1 MTEKPA
7 YDNFDLQIGPGDG
20 GVYPVS
26 VPYSPAGETAEP
38 VLVPIRHDDEA
49 TNRWLRRLRSGFT
62 ERDDLVGLGRQL
74 TGYLLPAGQ
83 VYTLYQRSLGRT
95 GERNLGLRMRL
106 RIQPPELAALPWEYA
121 YDQDSDDFFVLNRRT
136 VLVRYHSQPIP
147 PLSIIGHAPVPILV
161 LISNPA
167 RTHPLDTVRQ
177 VRNLV
182 GALGRLLDEG
192 KASLDL
198 LFTGSAEE
206 RREVEG
212 LVARQAGAH
221 LLPGPA
227 SIDAL
232 RDALRQGHR
241 IVHYYG
247 HGAFDA
253 VEGGALLMDDNQ
265 GNISLVQAQTLAREL
280 RGSSARVVVLNACQS
295 ATEGT
300 ARSFM
305 GLAPSLIKAEV
316 PAVVA
321 MQFPILDSS
330 ATYFSHALY
339 KALADGWPLDAAVT
353 EGRKAIGARLTED
366 DMDWGIPVLFMRSE
380 SGELWRVESEE
391 AVAEGEPEVDRAAG
405 ARADR
410 QMSIQGETVTL
421 EGDLALGNIYKDS
434 VFGDAAQVKKYE
446 TKLGDVGPGAQVAIG
461 EQIEQT
467 VVQAPAE
474 LTDDERTEIEQLLAE
489 LKRQLGEL
497 DLPERKKHVAQDL
510 VEELETELTRT
521 DAPPNANTL
530 QYAGDWLLR
539 NIPALAGTLSGLFVH
554 PVVGKVVEAAGDLAT
569 GWIRM
574 RFGSGV

>member
-1 MTEKPA
+1 MTENPA

-20 GVYPVS
+20 GLYPVS
-26 VPYSPAGETAEP
+26 VPYSPGGETREP
-38 VLVPIRHDDEA
+38 VPVSIGHDDEA
-49 TNRWLRRLRSGFT
+49 MDHWLRRLRSGFT
-62 ERDDLVGLGRQL
+62 DREDLLGLGRQL
-74 TGYLLPAGQ
+74 TSYLLPAGQ

-95 GERNLGLRMRL
+95 GERKLGLRIRL

-121 YDQDSDDFFVLNRRT
+121 YDEDTNDFFVLNRRT

-147 PLSIIGHAPVPILV
+147 PLSIIDHAPVPILV
-161 LISNPA
+161 LVSNPA
-167 RTHPLDTVRQ
+167 HTYPLDTVRQ

-206 RREVEG
+206 RSEVET
-212 LVARQAGAH
+212 LVAGQAGAH

-265 GNISLVQAQTLAREL
+265 GSVSPVRAQTLAREL
-280 RGSSARVVVLNACQS
+280 RGSSARVVVLNACKS

-305 GLAPSLIKAEV
+305 GIAPSLIKAEV

-353 EGRKAIGARLTED
+353 EGRKAISARLTEH

-391 AVAEGEPEVDRAAG
+391 AVAGSQREVDHAAG
-405 ARADR
+405 ARAER
-410 QMSIQGETVTL
+410 QLIIKGETVTL
-421 EGDLALGNIYKDS
+421 EGDLALGDIFKDS

-461 EQIEQT
+461 EQLEQT
-467 VVQAPAE
+467 VVQAPPE

-489 LKRQLGEL
+489 LKRQLGDL
-497 DLPERKKHVAQDL
+497 DLPERRKQMAQAL
-510 VEELETELTRT
+510 VEQLAAELTRT
-521 DAPPNANTL
+521 DAPPNSTTL
-530 QYAGDWLLR
+530 QYVGDWLLR
-539 NIPALAGTLSGLFVH
+539 NTPTLAGTLTGLFLN

-569 GWIRM
+569 GWIRE
-574 RFGSGV
+574 RFGGGV